1 MKIITQLFLILILL
15 GGKQVAMAHAIW
27 IESKASASK
36 NQPHDVKIFYGEYAS
51 GEKESTDKWYSDLKN
66 LEVWLMTPD
75 NQRVKLDVKDEQGH
89 LATSFVTEKDGVYY
103 ISTVHATKDLGG
115 TTKYNFSSLVP
126 VRVGKLAISAT
137 SPKDLPFS
145 VEKITTN
152 GKNKSVIEVLVSSNG
167 KAVKDAEVIVMSE
180 TGWTKTFKTNENG
193 VVSFSPQWK
202 GNYVVEASQMNDEAG
217 RWHDKDY
224 TRNWHGTTTFFE
236 HK

>member
-15 GGKQVAMAHAIW
+15 GGKQVAMAHAVW

-66 LEVWLMTPD
+66 LEVWLTTPD
-75 NQRVKLDVKDEQGH
+75 NQRVKLDVKDEQEH
-89 LATSFVTEKDGVYY
+89 LSTSFVPEKDGVYY

-145 VEKITTN
+145 VEKITTS
-152 GKNKSVIEVLVSSNG
+152 GKKKSEIEVLVSSNG

-180 TGWTKTFKTNENG
+180 TGWTKTLKTNENG

-202 GNYVVEASQMNDEAG
+202 GNYVVEASQMNEETG
-217 RWHDKDY
+217 RWNDKDY